1 MCKNQVFAKD
11 DLEEGENMTFES
23 LAKLYYKD
31 EKQHFI
37 EYDRRYNAPFAYHID
52 FSVKQYN
59 HKNAYDAFYY
69 YTEEIILLVEK
80 IYKAYEEFLYVIHS
94 VPPVVL
100 QQFSLLSILDEV
112 KSTND
117 IEGVRSTRKEIRDI
131 IDGVAPSN
139 ARFASV
145 VNKYHSLLTNEEIVF
160 NTCKDIRDF
169 YEDFVHK
176 EIIAENPSYEL
187 DGKIFRCSS
196 VDIVSPIGKTI
207 HRGVMPEENII
218 KDMNHALEILH
229 NSQLSVLVRISLFH
243 YLFAYIHPFYDGN
256 GRTDRFIT
264 SYFLA
269 KHFYKIAALRLSVL
283 IKKQRTKY
291 YNLFSVCDS
300 EINRGDLTPFIS
312 GFLQLLL
319 DTFMDTIALLNRKN
333 AQIEVYYNRIKEFA
347 IQDTFLVDLYYILLQ
362 AALFYGQGIS
372 MEKLVEVTKK
382 SKGTIKSRL
391 DSLPKEHL
399 IVTTN
404 RRVKYYKLNMLM
416 FK

>member
-1 MCKNQVFAKD
+1 
-11 DLEEGENMTFES
+11 MTFDS

-31 EKQHFI
+31 EKHYLT
-37 EYDRRYNAPFAYHID
+37 EYEKRYNAPFAYHID

-69 YTEEIILLVEK
+69 YTEETILLVEK

-169 YEDFVHK
+169 YEDFAHK

-229 NSQLSVLVRISLFH
+229 NPQLPVLVRISLFH

-269 KHFYKIAALRLSVL
+269 KHFHKIAALRLSVL